1 MRSLPRGRIVT
12 ALLVLA
18 VIAGP
23 ALLWFALFEPL
34 VLSASGRRGRCLV
47 VARSALAGKISKIW
61 SHVACGRDR
70 CDGCRQL
77 RRRPLRLG
85 RCDRGWAVR
94 RRRHDRL
101 GAGLAACASV
111 CGCQRV
117 GTPRATA
124 AYVGVAP
131 GSAGG
136 RFTCPS
142 HRLRN
147 ARCARSLRDI
157 EAVRRRV
164 KGPVVTKIA
173 GV

>member
-1 MRSLPRGRIVT
+1 MRSLPRDRIVT

-34 VLSASGRRGRCLV
+34 VLLGFPVAAAAVWLLPARLWPERSRRSGL
-47 VARSALAGKISKIW
+47 I
-61 SHVACGRDR
+61 ACGRDR

-77 RRRPLRLG
+77 RRRPLRLR

-117 GTPRATA
+117 GAPRATA

-157 EAVRRRV
+157 EAVRGRV
-164 KGPVVTKIA
+164 KGPVATKIA